1 MRQVLEAL
9 AYLQVRGLIHR
20 DLKPENIMLA
30 NKSTSETSIEI
41 SVVDFGFMTK
51 VSEHKILFSR
61 CGTPGF
67 VAPEVLADYD
77 YDCKADIFSAGVI
90 FYVLLLR
97 HNPFQD
103 RSYSKLVKKNKL
115 GIVDL
120 ASIEELE
127 LEKKK
132 QILEVLAGMLSKDP
146 KNRLTASELLR
157 FELFTPLASK
167 LSTSTLETET

>member
-1 MRQVLEAL
+1 MLRIVYGPGLLNIHRIYEGESNIYCLGDYYSGGTLYDHLKTSNKITENTAVNIMRQVLEAL

-61 CGTPGF
+61 CGTHGF

-90 FYVLLLR
+90 FYLLLLR

-103 RSYSKLVKKNKL
+103 
-115 GIVDL
+115 
-120 ASIEELE
+120 
-127 LEKKK
+127 
-132 QILEVLAGMLSKDP
+132 
-146 KNRLTASELLR
+146 
-157 FELFTPLASK
+157 
-167 LSTSTLETET
+167 